1 MTTKQLLELKPLW
14 AFTLALVAAGCTATP
29 NAASPAKSVT
39 SLDNHGVAAAT
50 GDGSFALAEAAAS
63 GRPPAPT
70 LTDGPAPRFKSTR
83 AAAAGGARGTSAAT
97 PEVTDLTPGAGIE
110 DERNTISVFQASAP
124 STVFVTQK
132 RVVVDFFSRRS
143 EEVESGSGSGFLWDK
158 KGHIVTNFHVVRG
171 AKSLT
176 VQLYDGRTL
185 PARVVGV
192 APRKDVAVIKIEAP
206 AATLTPIARL
216 PKTKRV
222 IVGQKT
228 IAIGNPFGL
237 DYTLTTGVVSA
248 KGREVPGA
256 GGVSIREMIQTDAAI
271 NPGNSGGPLLN
282 SAGHL
287 IGMNTMIF
295 SGTGSSAG
303 IGFAVPVQTI
313 QRVVP
318 QLITRG
324 KAVHVGLGVV
334 IDPGGQLENRLGI
347 RGVIVHRVP
356 DGTPAS
362 AAGLK
367 GLDRRNR
374 GFILGDVIVRVE
386 KEPVVDYDDL
396 YNALEHFKPG
406 DLVNVHV
413 ERGEKRARRVV
424 AIKLI
429 ELN

>member
-1 MTTKQLLELKPLW
+1 MTTKQLLDLGTPW
-14 AFTLALVAAGCTATP
+14 AVALALVATGCATHAPPATTAT
-29 NAASPAKSVT
+29 SPT
-39 SLDNHGVAAAT
+39 SLNNTALDRAQEGER
-50 GDGSFALAEAAAS
+50 FALTEAKGGTAT
-63 GRPPAPT
+63 PAPT
-70 LTDGPAPRFKSTR
+70 LTDGPAPRFKNTR
-83 AAAAGGARGTSAAT
+83 APVDSAARQRARDRAS
-97 PEVTDLTPGAGIE
+97 VTDLTPGAGIE
-110 DERNTISVFQASAP
+110 DERNTIAVFQANAP

-132 RVVVDFFSRRS
+132 RVVVDYFSRRS
-143 EEVESGSGSGFLWDK
+143 EEVESGSGSGFIWDN
-158 KGHIVTNFHVVRG
+158 KGHIVTNYHVVRG

-192 APRKDVAVIKIEAP
+192 APKKDVAVIKIEAP
-206 AATLTPIARL
+206 SKSLTPISRL

-237 DYTLTTGVVSA
+237 EHTLTTGVVSA
-248 KGREVPGA
+248 MGREVPGA

-271 NPGNSGGPLLN
+271 NPGNSGGPLLS

-318 QLITRG
+318 QLITHG

-334 IDPGGQLENRLGI
+334 IDPGGKLENRLGI

-356 DGTPAS
+356 GGTPAS
-362 AAGLK
+362 AAGLQ
-367 GLDRRNR
+367 GLNRRDR
-374 GFILGDVIVRVE
+374 GFVLGDVIVRVE
-386 KEPVVDYDDL
+386 KEAVVDYDDL
-396 YNALEHFKPG
+396 YNALDRFKPG

-413 ERGEKRARRVV
+413 EHGESRKKRIV

>member
-1 MTTKQLLELKPLW
+1 MTTKPLLDLRTLW
-14 AFTLALVAAGCTATP
+14 ATTLAIVATGCVAAPHGA
-29 NAASPAKSVT
+29 NSAKGPT
-39 SLDNHGVAAAT
+39 SLNNQGVTAEAGVDRFALETASAAAQ
-50 GDGSFALAEAAAS
+50 A
-63 GRPPAPT
+63 PAPT
-70 LTDGPAPRFKSTR
+70 LTDGPAPRFKPTR
-83 AAAAGGARGTSAAT
+83 ASAVNAARRAPTAA
-97 PEVTDLTPGAGIE
+97 PGVTDLTPGAGIE
-110 DERNTISVFQASAP
+110 DERNTISVFQATAP

-132 RVVVDFFSRRS
+132 RVVVDYFSRRS
-143 EEVESGSGSGFLWDK
+143 EEVESGSGSGFLWDNR
-158 KGHIVTNFHVVRG
+158 GHIVTNYHVVRG

-185 PARVVGV
+185 PARIVGV

-206 AATLTPIARL
+206 PQTLTPIPRL
-216 PKTKRV
+216 PRTKRV

-396 YNALEHFKPG
+396 YNALDHFRPG
-406 DLVNVHV
+406 DLVDVHV
-413 ERGEKRARRVV
+413 ERGEKRAKRIV

>member
-1 MTTKQLLELKPLW
+1 MTTKQWLDLREPW
-14 AFTLALVAAGCTATP
+14 VLALALLAAGCAGAP
-29 NAASPAKSVT
+29 GAVKSANSST
-39 SLDNHGVAAAT
+39 SLNIQEDA
-50 GDGSFALAEAAAS
+50 GDRCDEAYGFKTAS
-63 GRPPAPT
+63 GGADAPAPM
-70 LTDGPAPRFKSTR
+70 LTDGPVPQFKPTRGAGGDAARQR
-83 AAAAGGARGTSAAT
+83 AAGAQ
-97 PEVTDLTPGAGIE
+97 PITDLTPGAGIE

-132 RVVVDFFSRRS
+132 RVVVDYFSRRS

-158 KGHIVTNFHVVRG
+158 NGHIVTNHHVVRG

-192 APRKDVAVIKIEAP
+192 APRKDIAIIKIDAP
-206 AATLTPIARL
+206 PGTLTPIARL
-216 PKTKRV
+216 PETKRV
-222 IVGQKT
+222 VVGQKT

-248 KGREVPGA
+248 MGREVPGA

-282 SAGHL
+282 SAGQL

-318 QLITRG
+318 QLITHG

-334 IDPGGQLENRLGI
+334 IDPGGELENRLGI

-356 DGTPAS
+356 EGTPAS
-362 AAGLK
+362 VAGLQ

-374 GFILGDVIVRVE
+374 GFILGDVIVAVE
-386 KEPVVDYDDL
+386 KENVVDYDDL
-396 YNALEHFKPG
+396 YNALDAFKPG
-406 DLVNVHV
+406 DLVKVQV
-413 ERGEKRARRVV
+413 ERGQARAKRIV

-429 ELN
+429 ELD